1 MLVIQ
6 LLCFMRLS
14 CTLSDALTSY
24 FLNSD
29 YTFKTPL
36 PYTSPVIDCVHTN
49 TSREYTLPRNLTMCL
64 RAQPMLYRIRHNP
77 WTIVAGFG
85 RIQTDFSDM
94 VEGLILGVYEFLIW
108 IGLKY
113 KDNDNYVWVS
123 MGKNEF
129 QDLQVWRH
137 LCISIEFET
146 GRVNLVDN
154 GEIFYAIQSEKVR
167 PMSNSINFISIGCFY
182 KSTGNTLYMSMYGRI
197 GDIQLFQ
204 RI

>member
-1 MLVIQ
+1 
-6 LLCFMRLS
+6 
-14 CTLSDALTSY
+14 
-24 FLNSD
+24 
-29 YTFKTPL
+29 
-36 PYTSPVIDCVHTN
+36 
-49 TSREYTLPRNLTMCL
+49 
-64 RAQPMLYRIRHNP
+64 MLYRIRHNP